1 MNQVKASSKM
11 LLVDQI
17 ISMSLWGKIF
27 RAILAIPPPPA
38 PPPPKK
44 KVLPCDYG
52 CMMWRSRKR
61 FEWHYSHQDV
71 NPSESVDDAMP
82 VFEDIFDILRSAF
95 MEG

>member
-17 ISMSLWGKIF
+17 ISMSSWGKIF
-27 RAILAIPPPPA
+27 RAILAIPPPP
-38 PPPPKK
+38 PQK
-44 KVLPCDYG
+44 KVLPCAYG
-52 CMMWRSRKR
+52 CMMWRSRKW
-61 FEWHYSHQDV
+61 FEWHYSYQDV